1 MPSSAEF
8 IKEGD
13 KIFFFRNA
21 MRRFNIRYL
30 DNSFRNKS
38 DVEN

>member
-13 KIFFFRNA
+13 RIFFRNA